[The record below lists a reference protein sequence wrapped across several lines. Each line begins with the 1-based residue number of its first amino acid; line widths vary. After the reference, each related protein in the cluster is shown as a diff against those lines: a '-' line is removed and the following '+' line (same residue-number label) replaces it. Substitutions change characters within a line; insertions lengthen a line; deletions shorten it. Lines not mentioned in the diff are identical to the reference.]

1 MTRAGAGRILTA
13 ILLAVFTFCNVS
25 SAKSRGS
32 HKVSKDQTTR
42 RQSKVS
48 RKSAKERPTGRQ
60 SRIARKTK
68 QEQRADRH
76 SRLAYAS
83 TRKSGKRERLG
94 RRDRLS
100 KQLAQKTRRGQTSTW
115 RSRVAERTTTERTK
129 KLSVERYSDN
139 QIVGGVQRTQP
150 EAKTSL
156 ARQGTAQRD
165 TVQTR
170 KSAEPQTNPDL
181 ENAVIPPSPVIV
193 KKKPNAILIPVE
205 LADPD
210 LKAKSDKQSDKQS
223 DTPPAAKPESKYV
236 ERPVVASSVSVGS
249 NFGYRRDPFTRRA
262 KFHSGVDLKA
272 RWGDAVGASQAGIVQ
287 FAGWH
292 HGYGNM
298 VIVDHGGGVTTQY
311 AHLSS
316 FDVEPGIH
324 VERGTIIGRAGS
336 TGRAT
341 SPHLHYEVRIDG
353 TAMDPL
359 QPLALDPSS
368 DYFKLSR
375 PTVDAGRGSTTQTA
389 GSSRDK

>member
-1 MTRAGAGRILTA
+1 M
-13 ILLAVFTFCNVS
+13 
-25 SAKSRGS
+25 
-32 HKVSKDQTTR
+32 
-42 RQSKVS
+42 
-48 RKSAKERPTGRQ
+48 RK
-60 SRIARKTK
+60 
-68 QEQRADRH
+68 
-76 SRLAYAS
+76 
-83 TRKSGKRERLG
+83 
-94 RRDRLS
+94 
-100 KQLAQKTRRGQTSTW
+100 
-115 RSRVAERTTTERTK
+115 
-129 KLSVERYSDN
+129 
-139 QIVGGVQRTQP
+139 
-150 EAKTSL
+150 
-156 ARQGTAQRD
+156 
-165 TVQTR
+165 
-170 KSAEPQTNPDL
+170 
-181 ENAVIPPSPVIV
+181 
-193 KKKPNAILIPVE
+193 
-205 LADPD
+205 
-210 LKAKSDKQSDKQS
+210 
-223 DTPPAAKPESKYV
+223 
-236 ERPVVASSVSVGS
+236 S

-316 FDVEPGIH
+316 FDVEPGAH

-353 TAMDPL
+353 TATDPL